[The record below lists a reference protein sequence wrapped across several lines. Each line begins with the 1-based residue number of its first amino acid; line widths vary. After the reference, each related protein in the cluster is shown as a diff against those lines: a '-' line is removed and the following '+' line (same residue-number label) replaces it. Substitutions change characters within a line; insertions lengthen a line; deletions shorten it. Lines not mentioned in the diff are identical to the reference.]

1 MIRFFLVACVLSF
14 ASMAYSNPIQVGP
27 TQVWVDTPDY
37 AALEATGTQEDILD
51 AFRDA
56 LHSVNVNA
64 QNPNGLT
71 LNGAIDVFGDFDV
84 NIDDLMLPCDHVI
97 DAIEDN
103 LTDPSMPAAVLRAVV
118 KDGIDCVEYGNV
130 IIGAIGQIGVRKP
143 QICIKEVDGVCVE
156 FLQNY
161 PCHGYQELNCECVL
175 EDENG
180 DCQLWINRGPFG
192 PVPGG
197 PGGPP
202 AFPIDDPDPIED
214 PGLPGTGGGDPGEG
228 GGGGGGGDPG
238 AAGVSSTVSTGDC
251 DESGSTDQTGPNGP
265 STTTPRPVLRA
276 AGYKYE
282 DDTDIVISL
291 PGRDFA
297 LRRTY
302 NASPMAASRTMPWML
317 GGGWGTTVD
326 GWVSHVPL
334 GDSVDAMGHVSHN
347 ADLEYMRV
355 TLMPL
360 QNSKRYFRENPGTG
374 PFIPGVALNGGPADS
389 EIVEVGTLPLYQY
402 QGQNVSTWK
411 MKGEGAGY
419 TAFAKE
425 FPFSDGSFDSIIGRI
440 IQQSDGFG
448 NIWYYHY
455 LITRDENNDVGWP
468 RLESITFNGPDRDD
482 CDAVMDF
489 EWDLGTIQ
497 SPGTGR
503 LRSIMVLRPHSQ
515 AFQLTP
521 TLIPTQYVNYT
532 YAQDK
537 VGQDYP
543 YWHLDQGNMNGLVL
557 VEKGNLVNAP
567 MPGEE
572 VNADFIQNEFEYHKQ
587 FTHYRYNQFI
597 VTKEHIV
604 LDQYDEKNIGLMTH
618 RFEPEQMEHFAE
630 QWLESNTGTYEDAVE
645 AFVAADLDE
654 IIPGSGGLAVG
665 SLASKFVSY
674 YGLEEDGGPGSG
686 FREGELAFRVKH
698 QSLQAGCGCGG
709 SGGFSRKEEHFRYAK
724 RLYVDGEV
732 EFQFQYGN
740 ASGSIPVQSLR
751 ESSVTIFTEGLPH
764 DDDDNTDDPV
774 TRTTYTW
781 SEDQKVHESE
791 LQVNGNGGWITASI
805 DTVHSAYTIGNYI
818 VETSESGDVREW
830 ASFHDFDPVKL
841 TRTQR
846 YHPSAV
852 ISVDFEDGTNNTN
865 PTGLLNYIDSL
876 PVNIDDRSAKDAEAA
891 FNLEPQAGLVE
902 MWEYNDFGRITKH
915 KVKKGGAGQEILLSE
930 KEYFTAD
937 GLKHLPKRVTQYADD
952 GVTKLLETEYA
963 YTTSQLFGNLLA
975 PDPVITEK
983 KTTVVVEGVLEN
995 GPSGSNKQISIEKY
1009 ELGTGR
1015 LTEVEHPDGTITS
1028 YSYSRTVDQ
1037 SPAGDGSQLFSQM
1050 SRTDDWL
1057 KMSRA
1062 PNALNNGR
1070 PDLVTQNFY
1079 DSAGRLRSTVSPEGI
1094 TAYTSTGLEQ
1104 VELYKNDIA
1113 GPVMD
1118 GLSNLEYLSVTTY
1131 PHDRGVVPL
1140 DEARFT
1146 GPATKSWASAGYN
1159 LLREDAYEMQH
1170 LAVDDDTKAVTSAD
1184 LALTP
1189 ASQTIHLYTPSGSH
1203 YESRVW
1209 HDIDAMDVAAGS
1221 YRTQYDY
1228 DVLGRLNR
1236 MVDHS
1241 GTVTQTEYDADNRTT
1256 KVWVYPEGAT
1266 PVLRSEFF
1274 YDHEWDGAIPKS
1286 GPGNGNLT
1294 LVRKYTSDDP
1304 LLGYRD
1310 TVHVYD
1316 WRNRKRMSFA
1326 ANTSAGGPYTTSLS
1340 GTASATLLDNL
1351 GRPVESA
1358 SLKGADHSLLITG
1371 LKDDSVTS
1379 LFGADTAS
1387 LARTEYNRRGLVWAT
1402 ETAIDPSDDAV
1413 GFLRSENWYDTPG
1426 RLVTSLSP
1434 NSAVSKTEYDEFGRV
1449 SRSIVTDGNQARSGA
1464 PYASVVSLA
1473 DTGNVIFEESEISY
1487 DDLGRVE
1494 MTTSS
1499 TRSDLEQD
1507 PGTAPGVGLGL
1518 DPVTIYSVPLYD
1530 DASRPIATVSYG
1542 TNTTADIFSSGGAPP
1557 MIPMSVPDPTASVNE
1572 KLIISQTVYD
1582 ELGRPYMAID
1592 PLGRK
1597 HISLFDDLGRAY
1609 ASIENYIYH
1618 DNFKIDVIWDQ
1629 LLGRYKVVNRNP
1641 SDGVDVNRVT
1651 SSVFDFAGAT
1661 TKRVAHLLD
1670 GSVQVTQYNY
1680 DPNSLSFAHNDSDL
1694 YGNLYK
1700 IQYPN
1705 PVDGVPGTANEDTVE
1720 FGYNHL
1726 GEQVASR
1733 DQNGTIR
1740 LFERDEL
1747 GRLTEET
1754 INILGTGVDAGPT
1767 VLVTEYD
1774 DQGRVVKNQSLDGTT
1789 VLDEVVYGYNPRGDL
1804 ITLTQLAKDGTT
1816 PKTFTWQYVTQPWD
1830 YLDPTSGNEHRLEAM
1845 VYPDGS
1851 KLVPE
1856 YGDPNALNPLDSRID
1871 RVVGFSLQET
1881 DYLAPGD
1888 ELRLVSYE
1896 HLGLGTVAKVDF
1908 GLYQTD
1914 RSASESGARGV
1925 SGQYPGWDRFGRL
1938 KQHTT
1943 VHSNWGGGGQ
1953 GQLYSESFTYDQ
1965 VSNRLTKKDLRLSA
1979 IEINRDWK
1987 YEYDQLNRLSKTNR
2001 GIHTNGTDTNDQEG
2015 SRAWTLDELG
2025 NWDDVE
2031 TRQGDGTLA
2040 TEVRTHNA
2048 TNEVTQIGSS
2058 TVAYDHNGNM
2068 TEFNGRL
2075 FVYDAW
2081 NRLVR
2086 IHATNLPSSAIIAE
2100 YDYNAL
2106 HWRVAKR
2113 ANNSSGVLTQHLSY
2127 YTPSW
2132 QLAYEDID
2140 SSYVEASGH
2149 ISDSFASQY
2158 WGKRHIDD
2166 ALYRAIDDDDG
2177 TADGIYERGF
2187 AYLLDNQFSVIGM
2200 FDLMNGSAHERL
2212 RYDAYGQPTHS
2223 YPEDLNGD
2231 GLLDGFDVFEFTGL
2245 FGNSDPRVDFDFNGL
2260 YEFFDTSLFL
2270 DGFGNKPA
2278 IGSGRISDD
2287 GAYGPGNSLGFM
2299 GYRWDPE
2306 AGLWL
2311 GRNRMYS
2318 PEAGRWLQ
2326 RDPAGYVDGLSMY
2339 LFVRG
2344 NPLSYIDPM
2353 GLCADNDVQSLEKE
2367 LGIERGVGKGGNVGG
2382 ALTKA
2387 QNEKLRELYSDF
2399 EDDMADAGKE
2409 MAKAAAF
2416 VAMIVVPGPEEIILA
2431 AVMSK
2436 MGWVAKGGKL
2446 VDKAGDTIDANKA
2459 KKLVEAEKA
2468 APGSV
2473 VNKVDDTPQ
2482 VTKNRAMGLEGEKA
2496 VRATYEIGSE
2506 TKIKVGGRTRKPD
2519 GLTDT
2524 TLSEVKN
2531 VQNLSATSQIRDF
2544 LYHATENGLAFDLY
2558 VKPNGGTKLS
2568 GPLQRMVDNGYIN
2581 LKFIPEG

>member
-1 MIRFFLVACVLSF
+1 
-14 ASMAYSNPIQVGP
+14 MAY
-27 TQVWVDTPDY
+27 
-37 AALEATGTQEDILD
+37 
-51 AFRDA
+51 RR
-56 LHSVNVNA
+56 
-64 QNPNGLT
+64 
-71 LNGAIDVFGDFDV
+71 
-84 NIDDLMLPCDHVI
+84 
-97 DAIEDN
+97 AIE
-103 LTDPSMPAAVLRAVV
+103 
-118 KDGIDCVEYGNV
+118 
-130 IIGAIGQIGVRKP
+130 
-143 QICIKEVDGVCVE
+143 
-156 FLQNY
+156 
-161 PCHGYQELNCECVL
+161 
-175 EDENG
+175 
-180 DCQLWINRGPFG
+180 
-192 PVPGG
+192 
-197 PGGPP
+197 
-202 AFPIDDPDPIED
+202 
-214 PGLPGTGGGDPGEG
+214 
-228 GGGGGGGDPG
+228 
-238 AAGVSSTVSTGDC
+238 
-251 DESGSTDQTGPNGP
+251 
-265 STTTPRPVLRA
+265 
-276 AGYKYE
+276 
-282 DDTDIVISL
+282 
-291 PGRDFA
+291 
-297 LRRTY
+297 
-302 NASPMAASRTMPWML
+302 
-317 GGGWGTTVD
+317 
-326 GWVSHVPL
+326 
-334 GDSVDAMGHVSHN
+334 
-347 ADLEYMRV
+347 
-355 TLMPL
+355 
-360 QNSKRYFRENPGTG
+360 
-374 PFIPGVALNGGPADS
+374 
-389 EIVEVGTLPLYQY
+389 
-402 QGQNVSTWK
+402 
-411 MKGEGAGY
+411 
-419 TAFAKE
+419 
-425 FPFSDGSFDSIIGRI
+425 
-440 IQQSDGFG
+440 
-448 NIWYYHY
+448 HY
-455 LITRDENNDVGWP
+455 
-468 RLESITFNGPDRDD
+468 
-482 CDAVMDF
+482 
-489 EWDLGTIQ
+489 
-497 SPGTGR
+497 
-503 LRSIMVLRPHSQ
+503 
-515 AFQLTP
+515 
-521 TLIPTQYVNYT
+521 
-532 YAQDK
+532 
-537 VGQDYP
+537 
-543 YWHLDQGNMNGLVL
+543 
-557 VEKGNLVNAP
+557 
-567 MPGEE
+567 
-572 VNADFIQNEFEYHKQ
+572 
-587 FTHYRYNQFI
+587 
-597 VTKEHIV
+597 
-604 LDQYDEKNIGLMTH
+604 
-618 RFEPEQMEHFAE
+618 AE
-630 QWLESNTGTYEDAVE
+630 QWLESHAGTYDDAVE
-645 AFVAADLDE
+645 AFMTAAIDDT
-654 IIPGSGGLAVG
+654 IPGPSGLQIQ
-665 SLASKFVSY
+665 SLASKIVSY
-674 YGLEEDGGPGSG
+674 YGLNDAGGPGSG
-686 FREGELAFRVKH
+686 FGEGELAFRVKS
-698 QSLQAGCGCGG
+698 QSLQANCGCAGG
-709 SGGFSRKEEHFRYAK
+709 GGLERKEEHFRYS
-724 RLYVDGEV
+724 RRFYIDREE
-732 EFQFQYGN
+732 EFRIQYRN
-740 ASGSIPVQSLR
+740 VSADLTIQSAR

-764 DDDDNTDDPV
+764 DDDENTDDPV

-781 SEDQKVHESE
+781 SEEQKVHEST
-791 LQVNGNGGWITASI
+791 LFTPGGGGNPLLISLES
-805 DTVHSAYTIGNYI
+805 VRSAYTIGNHI
-818 VETSESGDVREW
+818 VEMTQSGDVREW
-830 ASFHDFDPVKL
+830 TSFHDFDPVKL

-852 ISVDFEDGTNNTN
+852 TLVNFEDGTGMTNN
-865 PTGLLNYIDSL
+865 TGLLNYSSTMPSDIKL
-876 PVNIDDRSAKDAEAA
+876 RSAKDAENA
-891 FNLEPQAGLVE
+891 FVLKTNDGLVE

-915 KVKKGGAGQEILLSE
+915 KVKRGGGGDAILLTE

-937 GLKHLPKRVTQYADD
+937 GLKHLPSRVTQYAED
-952 GVTKLLETEYA
+952 GTTKLLETEFS
-963 YTTSQLFGNLLA
+963 YTTAPLSYDLA
-975 PDPVITEK
+975 ADPVITEK
-983 KTTVVVEGVLEN
+983 KTTVVVEEVQEN
-995 GPSGSNKQISIEKY
+995 GPSGINKQISIEKY

-1015 LTEVEHPDGTITS
+1015 VIEIQHPDGTKTEYDYYRTGNPSAGITHQFAQRS
-1028 YSYSRTVDQ
+1028 H
-1037 SPAGDGSQLFSQM
+1037 
-1050 SRTDDWL
+1050 TDDWVE
-1057 KMSRA
+1057 MSRVSSVGSN
-1062 PNALNNGR
+1062 PR

-1079 DSAGRLRSTVSPEGI
+1079 DSASRLRVSVSPTGVVTR
-1094 TAYTSTGLEQ
+1094 TATGLEQ
-1104 VELYKNDIA
+1104 VELYRNDLA

-1118 GLSNLEYLSVTTY
+1118 GLSNLDYLAITTY
-1131 PHDRGVVPL
+1131 PHDRGSVPSG
-1140 DEARFT
+1140 ESRFT

-1159 LLREDAYEMQH
+1159 LLREDTYEMQH
-1170 LAVDDDTKAVTSAD
+1170 LAFDDDTKAVTSATHKSD
-1184 LALTP
+1184 P

-1209 HDIDAMDVAAGS
+1209 HDIDAMSVEDGS

-1241 GTVTQTEYDADNRTT
+1241 GTVTQTEYDADNRTI
-1256 KVWVYPEGAT
+1256 KVWVYPEGGI

-1286 GPGNGNLT
+1286 GPGDGNLT
-1294 LVRKYTSDDP
+1294 LVRQYTSNNP
-1304 LLGYRD
+1304 LNGYRD
-1310 TVHVYD
+1310 TVHVFD

-1358 SLKGADHSLLITG
+1358 SLKAADHSLLIMG

-1402 ETAIDPSDDAV
+1402 ETAINPSLLNDAA

-1434 NSAVSKTEYDEFGRV
+1434 NGAVSKTEYDEFGRV
-1449 SRSIVTDGNQARSGA
+1449 SRSIVTDGHHARSA
-1464 PYASVVSLA
+1464 TSSYADAVSLA
-1473 DTGNVIFEESEISY
+1473 PGGNVIFEESEISY

-1499 TRSDLEQD
+1499 TRSHLEQN
-1507 PGTAPGVGLGL
+1507 PGVAPGVGLGL
-1518 DPVTIYSVPLYD
+1518 DPVTTFSVPLYD

-1557 MIPMSVPDPTASVNE
+1557 MIPSEVPDRVSNT
-1572 KLIISQTVYD
+1572 KLIISETVYD
-1582 ELGRPYMAID
+1582 ELGRPYMSID

-1597 HISLFDDLGRAY
+1597 HISLFDDLGRTY
-1609 ASIENYIYH
+1609 ASIENFV
-1618 DNFKIDVIWDQ
+1618 DNGIDVVWSQSAEHYVVTGRQ
-1629 LLGRYKVVNRNP
+1629 LA
-1641 SDGVDVNRVT
+1641 DTADVNRVT

-1670 GSVQVTQYNY
+1670 GSVQVTQYSY
-1680 DPNSLSFAHNDSDL
+1680 DPDDGLSSHNDSGL

-1705 PVDGVPGTANEDTVE
+1705 PADGLPGTANADTVE

-1726 GEQVASR
+1726 GEQIASR

-1740 LFERDEL
+1740 LFGRDQL

-1754 INILGTGVDAGPT
+1754 INTLGTGVDAGPT
-1767 VLVTEYD
+1767 ALVTEYD

-1804 ITLTQLAKDGTT
+1804 VSLTQLAKDGTT
-1816 PKTFTWQYVTQPWD
+1816 PKTFTWEYVTQPWE
-1830 YLDPTSGNEHRLEAM
+1830 YLDPSSGNEHRLTAM

-1856 YGDPNALNPLDSRID
+1856 YGDPSVLNPLDSRID
-1871 RVVGFSLQET
+1871 RVIGFSLQET

-1914 RSASESGARGV
+1914 RSASKNGARGV

-1943 VHSNWGGGGQ
+1943 VHSNWAGGGQ

-1965 VSNRLTKKDLRLSA
+1965 VSNRLTKQDLRLSA

-1987 YEYDQLNRLSKTNR
+1987 YEYDQLNRLNKTNR

-2015 SRAWTLDELG
+2015 SREWTLDELG

-2086 IHATNLPSSAIIAE
+2086 IHASTLPTSDIIAE

-2200 FDLMNGSAHERL
+2200 FDLMDGSAHERL

-2223 YPEDLNGD
+2223 YPEDLTGD
-2231 GLLDGFDVFEFTGL
+2231 GLLDFFDVDAFTGL

-2287 GAYGPGNSLGFM
+2287 GAHGPGNSLGFM

-2353 GLCADNDVQSLEKE
+2353 GLCSDEPYNPRTGHYEGRVNNSLIKKERAGGEKSEYLKAENLYYEIVDYLEENGKRLKKENPELFLSLYIQKE
-2367 LGIERGVGKGGNVGG
+2367 LFELERMQISNGGLSGPGEDMALKRNKKFIDSLNTDVAKMVKDLYGTKAMIQGAVLGAGVGAGIAKITGQ
-2382 ALTKA
+2382 A
-2387 QNEKLRELYSDF
+2387 
-2399 EDDMADAGKE
+2399 DDII
-2409 MAKAAAF
+2409 AA
-2416 VAMIVVPGPEEIILA
+2416 I
-2431 AVMSK
+2431 K
-2436 MGWVAKGGKL
+2436 MGIG
-2446 VDKAGDTIDANKA
+2446 I
-2459 KKLVEAEKA
+2459 
-2468 APGSV
+2468 S
-2473 VNKVDDTPQ
+2473 DDTP
-2482 VTKNRAMGLEGEKA
+2482 RPLG
-2496 VRATYEIGSE
+2496 RGS
-2506 TKIKVGGRTRKPD
+2506 TGRTKPEN
-2519 GLTDT
+2519 
-2524 TLSEVKN
+2524 LSEQIAIKAAVSDPEAGTLIPIRNGMTDSRWPASEGWVKMG
-2531 VQNLSATSQIRDF
+2531 QNINGVEIHYVRNTKSGAVDDF
-2544 LYHATENGLAFDLY
+2544 
-2558 VKPNGGTKLS
+2558 
-2568 GPLQRMVDNGYIN
+2568 
-2581 LKFIPEG
+2581 KFK